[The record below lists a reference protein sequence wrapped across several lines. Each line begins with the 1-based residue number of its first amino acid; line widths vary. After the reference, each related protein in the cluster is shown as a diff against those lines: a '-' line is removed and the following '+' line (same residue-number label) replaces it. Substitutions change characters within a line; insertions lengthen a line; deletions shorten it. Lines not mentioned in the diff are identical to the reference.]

1 MSSIY
6 IPNITE
12 MLPIGGKGE
21 NLQELESLVSVP
33 NWIALPSTC
42 FETFLT
48 DTNLEASINTVLDTL
63 FETNIAST
71 SEVIETLITQTPFPE
86 TLKVELESAF
96 STNLSSSVSVRSSSV
111 DEDGMNHSFA
121 GMHESFLWVDGID
134 SICESIK
141 KVWASGYTERVL
153 LYRIKNELPLHP
165 VSMGV
170 IIQEMVE
177 SQSSGVVFTA
187 DPTSGNPHETVV
199 SSLFGLG
206 EGLVS
211 QGLES
216 DHFNVNKNSKE
227 IEHTSAIKEFQ
238 VVRDKSGNGVCQ
250 VKLDKDLTL
259 MESLSDEQVSEL
271 VETSRIIENHYRKP
285 QDIEFAFDPKGKL
298 FILQTRAITTAP
310 EYGPAAGN
318 RQVWDN
324 SNIIES
330 YSGVTTPMTF
340 SFIRNAYAV
349 VYTCFSEVMGISSK
363 VIDENQMA
371 YRNMLGLFRGQVYYN
386 LINWYRLVKQFP
398 GYNYNKSYMESMM
411 GVKFKDDTNV
421 ETKPSG
427 FWKRTF
433 VDLPDLLK
441 LIASLLTKFMGL
453 KKSVPQFNDHFDK
466 HYSVW
471 AKMDFTT
478 MAPYELMKV
487 YREMEEKLLRNWKV
501 PIINDFY
508 VMVFYG
514 TLKKL
519 CTNWCGDDNGALQN
533 NLICGEGDIASTEP
547 TRLLMASARK
557 IKAGE
562 YLNKQFST
570 LSHYDLLERSKSD
583 PQFETVKN
591 AVQNYLDLY
600 GFRCMNELKLEEPSL
615 HETPEFVYQMLA
627 NYVAMKDEQLDPTL
641 MNKREQKIRTDAEA
655 QAFGSVQVLKRPL
668 FKWVLKHARTGV
680 KNRENLR
687 FARTKIYGT
696 LRNLL
701 NSIGEEFV
709 RENIIDDSQDI
720 YYLAID
726 ELWDFV
732 GGTAVTTDLRSLIS
746 VRRNEFDHFR
756 ESPEQ
761 DEHFETYGT
770 TYVKNLFKNYAINEE
785 EDVDYDG
792 IKGVPC
798 SPGTI
803 RGIAR
808 IISSPRDDVKLNG
821 EILVASRT
829 DPGWVPLYPSVS
841 GILIERGS
849 ILSHSAIVAREMGIP
864 AIVGIP
870 NLLEKINDGD
880 EIEIDGGSGI
890 VTVVGEKLL

>member
-1 MSSIY
+1 
-6 IPNITE
+6 
-12 MLPIGGKGE
+12 MLPIGGKGR

-42 FETFLT
+42 FDTFLS
-48 DTNLEASINTVLDTL
+48 DTNLKASIDAVLDTL
-63 FETNIAST
+63 FETNTATT
-71 SEVIETLITQTPFPE
+71 SEAIESLITKAPFPE
-86 TLKVELESAF
+86 NLTIEIETAVT
-96 STNLSSSVSVRSSSV
+96 TNLSPAVSVRSSSV
-111 DEDGMNHSFA
+111 DEDGINHSFA
-121 GMHESFLWVDGID
+121 GMHESYLWVEGVD
-134 SICESIK
+134 SICEMIK
-141 KVWASGYTERVL
+141 KVWASGYTERAL

-165 VSMGV
+165 VSMAV

-177 SQSSGVVFTA
+177 SVSSGVVFTA
-187 DPTSGNPHETVV
+187 DPTSGNPHETVI

-216 DHFNVNKNSKE
+216 DHFKVNKNSKD
-227 IEHTSAIKEFQ
+227 IDHTAAIKGFQ
-238 VVRDKSGNGVCQ
+238 VIRDKSGGVCQ
-250 VKLDKDLTL
+250 VKLNKDQTL
-259 MESLSDEQVSEL
+259 KESLTDDQITEL
-271 VETSRIIENHYRKP
+271 AESARTIENHYRKP
-285 QDIEFAFDPKGKL
+285 QDIEFAFDQSGKL

-349 VYTCFSEVMGISSK
+349 VYTCFSEVMGISPE
-363 VIDENQMA
+363 VIEQNQIV
-371 YRNMLGLFRGQVYYN
+371 YRNMLGLFHGQVYYN

-398 GYNYNKSYMESMM
+398 GYDYNKEHMESMM
-411 GVKFKDDTNV
+411 GVKFKDDTDDT
-421 ETKPSG
+421 ETSSG

-441 LIASLLTKFMGL
+441 LITSLLTKFMGL
-453 KKSVPQFNDHFDK
+453 KKSVPKFNDHFNK

-471 AKMDFTT
+471 AKMDFTK
-478 MAPYELMKV
+478 MAPYQLMQV
-487 YREMEEKLLRNWKV
+487 YREMEENLLRNWKV

-519 CTNWCGDDNGALQN
+519 CTKWCGDENGALQN

-557 IKAGE
+557 IKADS
-562 YLNKQFST
+562 YLNEQFSS
-570 LSHYDLLERSKSD
+570 LSHFELLDRSHSD
-583 PQFETVKN
+583 ETFASVKQE
-591 AVQNYLDLY
+591 VQHYLDLY

-627 NYVAMKDEQLDPTL
+627 NYVAMKGESLDPAV
-641 MNKREQKIRTDAEA
+641 MNEREQKIRTDAET
-655 QAFGSVQVLKRPL
+655 QAFSSVPLLKRPL

-701 NSIGEEFV
+701 NAIGDEFV
-709 RENIIDDSQDI
+709 REQVLNQTEDI

-726 ELWDFV
+726 ELWDFI
-732 GGTAVTTDLRSLIS
+732 GGTAVTTDLKSLVSI
-746 VRRNEFDHFR
+746 RRTEFDAFR
-756 ESPEQ
+756 EAPEQ

-770 TYVKNLFKNYAINEE
+770 TYVKNLFKNYAETEE
-785 EDVDYDG
+785 CDDDFDG

-808 IISSPRDDVKLNG
+808 VITSPRTDVKLNG

-870 NLLEKINDGD
+870 NLLEKIEDGD
-880 EIEIDGGSGI
+880 EIEIDGGTGI
-890 VTVVGEKLL
+890 VTVVGEK